1 MKKLLLI
8 VPSLHQGGLEK
19 VCAVTARLMQPYFD
33 VRIAIFDSRNV
44 AYDVKGIPVT
54 DLRLPSR
61 PDKIGKV
68 INVIR
73 RGLKIRRLKKEEKID
88 IAYSFGPTA
97 NLANIA
103 SGGRSEKWLG
113 LRSYMDMGNP
123 KQIRLFCRAA
133 DRVIC
138 CSETICREVQEK
150 YRCRKAVTLQN
161 PFDRKEVKK
170 LSELEQAQLPWDEG
184 RILIS
189 MGRED
194 VVKGFW
200 HLLKSFALVHE
211 KLPDTK
217 LMIIGKGEFTPYRE
231 LAHKLGIEDAVY
243 FTGLKKNPYP
253 YLKRG
258 SLYVLTSYYEGFPN
272 AMVEAM
278 SMGLPV
284 IATDCMTGPK
294 EILEDQYGLL
304 IPNMSQKEDFDPHN
318 ITEEERNLAAQIAAL
333 LEDQNKMEHYRNMAI
348 KRAADYT
355 TESYIERICKWAGV
369 KEERWNGSEH

>member
-33 VRIAIFDSRNV
+33 VRIAIFDSRNI
-44 AYDVKGIPVT
+44 AYDVKGIPVS

-61 PDKIGKV
+61 PGKIGKV
-68 INVIR
+68 INVIK
-73 RGLKIRRLKKEEKID
+73 RGIKLHRLKKEEQID

-123 KQIRLFCRAA
+123 KQIRLFCKAA

-138 CSETICREVQEK
+138 CSETICREVQGK
-150 YRCRKAVTLQN
+150 YRCGKAVTLQN

-170 LSELEQAQLPWDEG
+170 LSEQEQAQLPWDEG

-200 HLLKSFALVHE
+200 HLLKSFSLVHE

-231 LAHKLGIEDAVY
+231 LACRLGIEDAVY
-243 FTGLKKNPYP
+243 FTGLRKNPYP

-284 IATDCMTGPK
+284 IATDCMTGPL
-294 EILEDQYGLL
+294 EILEDKYGIL
-304 IPNMSQKEDFDPHN
+304 IPNMSRQEDFDPQT
-318 ITEEERNLAAQIAAL
+318 ITEEEKDLAGQIIRL
-333 LEDQNKMEHYRNMAI
+333 LEDPDKMAHYRQMAI
-348 KRAADYT
+348 KRAGDYT
-355 TESYIERICKWAGV
+355 TESYIERICEWAGTA
-369 KEERWNGSEH
+369 H

>member
-19 VCAVTARLMQPYFD
+19 VCAATARLLQPYFD
-33 VRIAIFDSRNV
+33 VQIAIFDSRSI
-44 AYDVKGIPVT
+44 AYDIKGIPVV

-61 PDKIGKV
+61 PGVIAKV
-68 INVIR
+68 INVLR
-73 RGLKIRRLKKEEKID
+73 RGMRLRKLKKKEQID

-103 SGGRSEKWLG
+103 SGGRAKMWLG
-113 LRSYMDMGNP
+113 IRSYMDMGNP
-123 KQIRLFCRAA
+123 KQIRLFCRCA
-133 DRVIC
+133 DMVVC

-150 YRCRKAVTLQN
+150 YRCGKAVTLQN
-161 PFDRKEVKK
+161 PFDIKEVKL
-170 LSELEQAQLPWDEG
+170 LSGSEEAELPWKEG

-194 VVKGFW
+194 SVKGFW

-211 KLPDTK
+211 KLPDTR
-217 LMIIGKGEFTPYRE
+217 LMIIGKGEFEPYKE
-231 LAHKLGIEDAVY
+231 LAEKLGVNEDIF

-253 YLKRG
+253 YLKKG
-258 SLYVLTSYYEGFPN
+258 TLYVLTSYYEGFPN

-284 IATDCMTGPK
+284 IATDCKTGPR
-294 EILEDQYGLL
+294 EILEDRYGIL
-304 IPNMSQKEDFDPHN
+304 IPNMEPEPDFDPLH
-318 ITEEERNLAAQIAAL
+318 ITEEERDLAGQIIGL
-333 LEDQNKMEHYRNMAI
+333 LEDQDRMQHYREMAL
-348 KRAADYT
+348 KRAGDYT
-355 TESYIERICKWAGV
+355 AESYIEKICGWA
-369 KEERWNGSEH
+369 

>member
-19 VCAVTARLMQPYFD
+19 VCAATARLLQPYFD
-33 VRIAIFDSRNV
+33 VQIAIFDSRSI
-44 AYDVKGIPVT
+44 AYDIKGIPVV

-61 PDKIGKV
+61 PGVIAKV
-68 INVIR
+68 INVLR
-73 RGLKIRRLKKEEKID
+73 RGMRLRKLKKKEQID

-103 SGGRSEKWLG
+103 SGGRAKMWLG
-113 LRSYMDMGNP
+113 IRSYMDMGNP
-123 KQIRLFCRAA
+123 KQIRLFCRCA
-133 DRVIC
+133 DMVVC

-150 YRCRKAVTLQN
+150 YRCGKAVTLQN
-161 PFDRKEVKK
+161 PFDIKEVKM
-170 LSELEQAQLPWDEG
+170 LSGREEAELPWKEG

-194 VVKGFW
+194 SVKGFW

-211 KLPDTK
+211 KLSDTR
-217 LMIIGKGEFTPYRE
+217 LMIIGKGEFEPYKE
-231 LAHKLGIEDAVY
+231 LAEKLGVNEDVF

-253 YLKRG
+253 YLKKG
-258 SLYVLTSYYEGFPN
+258 TLYVLTSYYEGFPN

-284 IATDCMTGPK
+284 IATDCKTGPR
-294 EILEDQYGLL
+294 EILEDRYGIL
-304 IPNMSQKEDFDPHN
+304 IPNMEPEPDFDPLH
-318 ITEEERNLAAQIAAL
+318 ITEEERDLAGQIIGL
-333 LEDQNKMEHYRNMAI
+333 LEDQDRMQHYREMAL
-348 KRAADYT
+348 KRAGDYT
-355 TESYIERICKWAGV
+355 AESYIEKIRGWA
-369 KEERWNGSEH
+369 